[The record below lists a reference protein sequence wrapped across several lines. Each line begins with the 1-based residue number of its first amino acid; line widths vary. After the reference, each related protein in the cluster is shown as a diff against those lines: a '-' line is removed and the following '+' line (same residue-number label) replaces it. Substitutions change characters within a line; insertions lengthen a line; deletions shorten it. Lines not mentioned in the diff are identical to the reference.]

1 MVYHIYVFFVILFYI
16 SLDIYE
22 IDLYI
27 NNTNKRI
34 LLMFIDYI
42 IELWECGKAHIL
54 HIGSLDDLPSE
65 VEISDEQV
73 ITIGGD
79 RLSINDNLSD
89 TNYGD
94 FFEVGYNK
102 GGGPCTII
110 FKRGKTKS
118 VKVKTGFESV
128 GKKGGYYLIKT
139 KVIACM

>member
-1 MVYHIYVFFVILFYI
+1 
-16 SLDIYE
+16 
-22 IDLYI
+22 
-27 NNTNKRI
+27 
-34 LLMFIDYI
+34 MFIDYI
-42 IELWECGKAHIL
+42 IVLWECGKAHIL

-65 VEISDEQV
+65 VEISDKQV
-73 ITIGGD
+73 ITIGGE
-79 RLSINDNLSD
+79 RLYINYNLSD
-89 TNYGD
+89 SDYGD

-110 FKRGKTKS
+110 FKKGKTKS